1 MTCLGFA
8 LEFLRLFRNFNLGLT
23 KITFKF
29 LFFVIWSWSFTTLT
43 NNKKISAFLTEICL
57 TSNVSLSSSCA
68 TFPWYQRLHQK
79 VKSKVS
85 FIPFCMMCDFSISAQ
100 SSIVSLMMK
109 SLLWVFFCS
118 VSFYESLQT

>member
-85 FIPFCMMCDFSISAQ
+85 FIPFCMMCDFN
-100 SSIVSLMMK
+100 
-109 SLLWVFFCS
+109 FCS
-118 VSFYESLQT
+118 VFYCLFNDEITSMGILLLCVFL